1 MFLKLW
7 NKLANVGIAKGE
19 LESREAI
26 KVRVLNQLSL
36 VGIVFSFLLFFA
48 VVIILGNPFVAFMNF
63 ISAGFG
69 VFILLLNYHQFFNLA
84 RNIACFLFPLWIGI
98 VIVNIPNYSIG
109 EHSVFI
115 ITTFIA
121 LMQYEWQIKYKVACV
136 TWNILLLTGSMAY
149 LSSKTD
155 IYMDPIGVIILTI
168 CLLICLSLLVTFYQI
183 NIQSVVQQK
192 GKLVQQL
199 QLKNKELERFAYITS
214 HDLKEPVKNIEGF
227 SSLLQKMLKKEE
239 ETEKNQLAG
248 MINDSAKR
256 MSTLIE
262 SILKFSKIEQADLT
276 YESVDLNTIIQEF
289 KASHQLFLEQKRAV
303 IEYNELPQINGNKV
317 YLSLL
322 FQNLLENAIKYNE
335 SDIPIVKIF
344 SYQNKEHIHLV
355 IDDNGIGINNEY
367 KDYIFE
373 PFRRLQNRGKYKGTG
388 LGLAI
393 CKKIVENH
401 SGKIWVESTEIGC
414 QFNIQLPENS
424 NPAILN

>member
-1 MFLKLW
+1 MFLGLW
-7 NKLANVGIAKGE
+7 NKLAAIGISGE
-19 LESREAI
+19 FEERETI
-26 KVRVLNQLSL
+26 KIRVLNQLSL
-36 VGIVFSFLLFFA
+36 VAIVFSFVLLI
-48 VVIILGNPFVAFMNF
+48 VVLVILGNPIMAFMNF

-69 VFILLLNYHQFFNLA
+69 VFILLLNYYQFFNIA
-84 RNIACFLFPLWIGI
+84 RHTACFLFPLWIGL
-98 VIVNIPNYSIG
+98 VIINIPDYSIG
-109 EHSVFI
+109 EHSIFI

-121 LMQYEWQIKYKVACV
+121 LMQYEWQLKYKVACI
-136 TWNILLLTGSMAY
+136 TWNIFLLTGSMAY
-149 LSSKTD
+149 LSSRTD

-168 CLLICLSLLVTFYQI
+168 CLLICLSLLVTFYQV
-183 NIQSVVQQK
+183 NIQSAVRQK

-227 SSLLQKMLKKEE
+227 SGLLQKMLKKEE
-239 ETEKNQLAG
+239 TTENAQLAG

-262 SILKFSKIEQADLT
+262 SILKFSKMEKADLT
-276 YESVDLNTIIQEF
+276 YESVNLNTIVQEF
-289 KASHQLFLEQKRAV
+289 KKSHHLFLEENHAV

-322 FQNLLENAIKYNE
+322 FQNLLENAIKYND

-344 SYQNKEHIHLV
+344 AYQNEEHIQLV
-355 IDDNGIGINNEY
+355 IEDNGIGINKEY

-373 PFRRLQNRGKYKGTG
+373 PFRRLQNRSKYKGTG

-401 SGKIWVESTEIGC
+401 SGKIWVESGKLGS
-414 QFNIQLPENS
+414 QFNIQLPESN